1 MRRSNQPQ
9 EEKLLSDLP
18 ITSYLLHHRSQLY
31 KPQFLFLE
39 RRHTN
44 WKFILESKLQLPSNY
59 CSNNSHP
66 SALELLVK
74 KFFDLPCCLVG
85 QKMLI
90 SAGILLDSEEGIYAA
105 EAKKSLNALALQG
118 SHVIDHFLWANL
130 VSDDAHVPLSL
141 YIKIYIL

>member
-1 MRRSNQPQ
+1 M
-9 EEKLLSDLP
+9 
-18 ITSYLLHHRSQLY
+18 
-31 KPQFLFLE
+31 
-39 RRHTN
+39 
-44 WKFILESKLQLPSNY
+44 
-59 CSNNSHP
+59 
-66 SALELLVK
+66 K

-90 SAGILLDSEEGIYAA
+90 SAGILLDSEEEGIYAA